1 MTPTS
6 RVGHLEVK
14 LWHLEGRQ
22 VSWLG
27 QSLMTS
33 ISGHQGQ
40 IDLKFGGKHRLVIL
54 HQHNKFI
61 KIEDSHVNF
70 TRLFFIDLTWN
81 APYVEIC
88 MINQYVTWDTFLLLD
103 IHCVKFVNTFTNST
117 TIELQL
123 LKK

>member
-1 MTPTS
+1 
-6 RVGHLEVK
+6 
-14 LWHLEGRQ
+14 
-22 VSWLG
+22 
-27 QSLMTS
+27 MTS

-40 IDLKFGGKHRLVIL
+40 IYLKFGGKHRLVIL

-61 KIEDSHVNF
+61 KIEESHVNF
-70 TRLFFIDLTWN
+70 TRLFFIELSWN
-81 APYVEIC
+81 APYIEIC

-103 IHCVKFVNTFTNST
+103 LDIHCVRFVNTFTNST

>member
-1 MTPTS
+1 
-6 RVGHLEVK
+6 
-14 LWHLEGRQ
+14 
-22 VSWLG
+22 
-27 QSLMTS
+27 MTS

-40 IDLKFGGKHRLVIL
+40 IDLKFGGKYRLVIL
-54 HQHNKFI
+54 YQHNIFI

-70 TRLFFIDLTWN
+70 TKMCFIDLSWI

>member
-1 MTPTS
+1 
-6 RVGHLEVK
+6 
-14 LWHLEGRQ
+14 
-22 VSWLG
+22 
-27 QSLMTS
+27 MTS
-33 ISGHQGQ
+33 IPGHQGK

-81 APYVEIC
+81 APYVEIR
-88 MINQYVTWDTFLLLD
+88 MINQYVTWDTFILLD
-103 IHCVKFVNTFTNST
+103 IHCVKFVNTITNST

-123 LKK
+123 FKK

>member
-1 MTPTS
+1 
-6 RVGHLEVK
+6 
-14 LWHLEGRQ
+14 
-22 VSWLG
+22 
-27 QSLMTS
+27 MTS

-70 TRLFFIDLTWN
+70 TKMFFID
-81 APYVEIC
+81 YVEIC